1 MIIMEAVAVKQ
12 MESTRNLNL
21 EHLGSGVA
29 RWGLILCLLFIGLAK
44 FTPEEAQGIHPLIA
58 HSPFMA
64 WMYSVW
70 GLQGVSNVIGTIE
83 LFLAVLLVVGFW
95 SARVSL
101 LAGAGC
107 AITFVLTVS
116 FVLSTPGAI
125 VFAHGLPALG
135 GTGQFL
141 IKDVVLLGASI
152 SIAGQALAV
161 MPARSWLPRGYG
173 AAGRIS
179 ERPTQN

>member
-1 MIIMEAVAVKQ
+1 MEAVAVKQ
-12 MESTRNLNL
+12 TESIRNLNF

-44 FTPEEAQGIHPLIA
+44 FTPEEAQAIQPLIA
-58 HSPFMA
+58 HSPLMA

-70 GLQGVSNVIGTIE
+70 SLQGVSNVIGTIE
-83 LFLAVLLVVGFW
+83 LILAVMLVAGFW
-95 SARVSL
+95 SARASL

-116 FVLSTPGAI
+116 FMLSTPGAI
-125 VFAHGLPALG
+125 VFAHGFPALG

-141 IKDVVLLGASI
+141 IKDVVLLGASL
-152 SIAGQALAV
+152 SIAGEALAAL
-161 MPARSWLPRGYG
+161 PACSWLPRGYG
-173 AAGRIS
+173 AARQTS

>member
-1 MIIMEAVAVKQ
+1 MEAVAVKPV
-12 MESTRNLNL
+12 ESTRSTLNFD
-21 EHLGSGVA
+21 HLGSRIT

-44 FTPEEAQGIHPLIA
+44 FTPEEAQGIRPLIV
-58 HSPFMA
+58 HSPLMA

-70 GLQGVSNVIGTIE
+70 SLQGVSNVIGTIE
-83 LFLAVLLVVGFW
+83 LILAVMLVAGFW
-95 SARVSL
+95 SARASL

-116 FVLSTPGAI
+116 FMLSTPGAI
-125 VFAHGLPALG
+125 VFAHGFPALG

-173 AAGRIS
+173 AAGRTS

>member
-1 MIIMEAVAVKQ
+1 MEAVAVKPA
-12 MESTRNLNL
+12 ESTRGSVCVD
-21 EHLGSGVA
+21 HLGSGVA

-44 FTPEEAQGIHPLIA
+44 FTPEEAQAIQPLIA
-58 HSPFMA
+58 HSPLMA
-64 WMYSVW
+64 WMYSVG

-95 SARVSL
+95 SARASL

-141 IKDVVLLGASI
+141 IKDVVLLGASL
-152 SIAGQALAV
+152 SIAGQALAAL
-161 MPARSWLPRGYG
+161 PAGSWLPRGYG
-173 AAGRIS
+173 AARQTS